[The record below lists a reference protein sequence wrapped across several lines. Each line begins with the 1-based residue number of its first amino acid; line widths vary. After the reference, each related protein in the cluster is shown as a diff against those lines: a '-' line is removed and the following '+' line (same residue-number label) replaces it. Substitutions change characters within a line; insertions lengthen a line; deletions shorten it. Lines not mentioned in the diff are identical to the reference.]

1 MEIKHIERAFIA
13 ESDGKKAGE
22 MTYSQ
27 AGNDKIIIDHTNV
40 NPEFKGQGVG
50 KLMVTAAVEYARE
63 NSVKIMPLCPF
74 AKAVFDKNEDIQD
87 VLF

>member
-13 ESDGKKAGE
+13 ESDGKKVGE

-27 AGNDKIIIDHTNV
+27 AGNDKIIIDHTDV

-50 KLMVTAAVEYARE
+50 KLMVMSAVEFARE
-63 NSVKIMPLCPF
+63 NSIKILPLCPF